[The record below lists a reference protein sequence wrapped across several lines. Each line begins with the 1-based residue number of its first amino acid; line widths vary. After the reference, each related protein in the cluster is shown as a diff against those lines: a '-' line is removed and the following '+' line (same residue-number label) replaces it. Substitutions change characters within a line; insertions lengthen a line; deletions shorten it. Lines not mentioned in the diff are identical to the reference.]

1 MNLAAIQR
9 GHLHAAE
16 KASEALLVT
25 ALQCERTFSK
35 KVCAKL
41 TSPLRRRLRQDSDG
55 RDYASHTEPKGEY
68 HEFPSFT
75 AERSLYRSSRHY
87 RASAL
92 PSLVGGVRPS
102 DGSLPDGSYLQSCP
116 SCTLLPGFL
125 SADLEC
131 SCYDESGNLQDTYL
145 FAAPFCLGDIYNT
158 NGVLGCD
165 QGGPG

>member
-68 HEFPSFT
+68 HDISKLHRGTVALPQQPPLPRVGIAESRWRCSPQRRQPAGRQLPPILPQLHSFT
-75 AERSLYRSSRHY
+75 GL
-87 RASAL
+87 
-92 PSLVGGVRPS
+92 
-102 DGSLPDGSYLQSCP
+102 
-116 SCTLLPGFL
+116 L

-145 FAAPFCLGDIYNT
+145 FAAPFCLGR
-158 NGVLGCD
+158 V
-165 QGGPG
+165 